1 MSGTLAPVI
10 AFNEIPYV
18 WEVPGEYV
26 EVVPNYQNVGA
37 LPWPARDLII
47 AQKLPSG
54 TATAA
59 VAYPVTRPQDATA
72 LFGAG
77 SQAEAMAIAWLAA
90 NQNGTPLDVM
100 GLADNGTS
108 KASGTFTI
116 AGAWTAAGTPA
127 IEIGST
133 RYFVPAASTDTPTT
147 IAAAFM
153 AAINADPQTPVVAT
167 VAAGVLTLTAKNAG
181 LEGNNINLWVSPA
194 FGDVLPA
201 GMTIAVAVMAGGAT
215 NPSIAAAIAAISGN
229 WYTGIS
235 MPYQDSTNI
244 GLLGAE
250 LARRYTAMVRQ
261 DGLGFVCCTGTLAQ
275 QIAAANNTNRPLIY
289 EVGITNPRSLPWALA
304 ASLQG
309 VAARELTN
317 DPARQLRGLVLPG
330 ILGSR
335 TTDRRIPAEEQQML
349 VGGVST
355 VRTSR
360 DGTVT
365 IQSLVSTYTTNSQGV
380 ADPAWHDLHDAAV
393 ASRIRY
399 DWRTYFALTYPRSKL
414 ADDGTVAAEVDPT
427 VVTPNRAA
435 ASWASRL
442 MVYERNGW
450 VENAQTMA
458 RRARLA
464 RDPNN
469 RNRLNA
475 SQPYQ
480 RIGNTKVLAGQLQFQ
495 V

>member
-77 SQAEAMAIAWLAA
+77 SQAEA
-90 NQNGTPLDVM
+90 
-100 GLADNGTS
+100 
-108 KASGTFTI
+108 
-116 AGAWTAAGTPA
+116 
-127 IEIGST
+127 
-133 RYFVPAASTDTPTT
+133 
-147 IAAAFM
+147 
-153 AAINADPQTPVVAT
+153 
-167 VAAGVLTLTAKNAG
+167 
-181 LEGNNINLWVSPA
+181 
-194 FGDVLPA
+194 
-201 GMTIAVAVMAGGAT
+201 
-215 NPSIAAAIAAISGN
+215 
-229 WYTGIS
+229 
-235 MPYQDSTNI
+235 
-244 GLLGAE
+244 
-250 LARRYTAMVRQ
+250 
-261 DGLGFVCCTGTLAQ
+261 
-275 QIAAANNTNRPLIY
+275 
-289 EVGITNPRSLPWALA
+289 
-304 ASLQG
+304 
-309 VAARELTN
+309 
-317 DPARQLRGLVLPG
+317 
-330 ILGSR
+330 
-335 TTDRRIPAEEQQML
+335 
-349 VGGVST
+349 
-355 VRTSR
+355 
-360 DGTVT
+360 
-365 IQSLVSTYTTNSQGV
+365 
-380 ADPAWHDLHDAAV
+380 
-393 ASRIRY
+393 
-399 DWRTYFALTYPRSKL
+399 
-414 ADDGTVAAEVDPT
+414 DPT

-458 RRARLA
+458 RRARFA